1 MPNHFRFLTLSL
13 CVYLL
18 LGETIVAAQQDQS
31 ASLAEK
37 IDSIVAQWNSNQTP
51 GYAVGVIR
59 TVHFSLPGVMA

>member
-1 MPNHFRFLTLSL
+1 MPNHLRFLTLLL

-37 IDSIVAQWNSNQTP
+37 IDSTFA
-51 GYAVGVIR
+51 
-59 TVHFSLPGVMA
+59 